1 MVKGLLRFLHRGTTG
16 LHEAAYLL
24 GFFAVLSQ
32 VLAFLRDRLLAHVF
46 GASSSL
52 DIYYAAFRIPDF
64 LFVTVA
70 SIVSISVLIPF
81 IIEREQKSREEV
93 RAFIDSVFSYFS
105 VLIIGACAITFF
117 LIPPLSGV
125 LFRGF
130 SADALEK
137 VILVSRIMLLS
148 PVALGF
154 SNLFGSLTQAYNRFA
169 IYALAPLLYNIGIII
184 GIILLGTS
192 LGVVGVALG
201 VVLGASMH
209 ALVQIPFIVKA
220 GLFPRR
226 FKFDF
231 EPMKRVIMLSLPRTL
246 TLSMNQ
252 ISIIFLVSFAS
263 LMTVGSISVLSFSIN
278 LQSVPLTIVG
288 VSYSLAAFPMLSRF
302 FTGGNFEAFVEQMA
316 STARHIIFWTLP
328 ITALFVV
335 LRAQVVR
342 VLLGTGRFD
351 WADTRLTAAALAIF
365 VVSSVF
371 QCLLLVFMRAFYAAG
386 LTKKPFYINFVSTAV
401 IIFATYFLIKIF
413 YLSSNFQ
420 YFFTE
425 LLKVGGLS
433 GAVVLMLPLGYSIG
447 TIVNGL
453 LHWYSFEREFGG
465 FSHKIGRTVFES
477 LGTSII
483 MGAAAYIGL
492 VILAP
497 VFNTATLIGIFLQG
511 FVAGVIAIIVGV
523 AVLHGLGSKELSE
536 TWQTIHRKFWKVK
549 VVSSDPE
556 IV

>member
-1 MVKGLLRFLHRGTTG
+1 MVKGLLRFLHRETTG

-130 SADALEK
+130 SAEALEK

-148 PVALGF
+148 PIALGF

-209 ALVQIPFIVKA
+209 AFVQIPFIVKA

-231 EPMKRVIMLSLPRTL
+231 APMKKVIMLSLPRTL

-288 VSYSLAAFPMLSRF
+288 VSYSLAAFPMLSRL

-335 LRAQVVR
+335 LRAQIVR

-351 WADTRLTAAALAIF
+351 WTDTRLTAAALAIF

-371 QCLLLVFMRAFYAAG
+371 QCLLLAFMRAFYAAG

-413 YLSSNFQ
+413 YLSSSFQ

-511 FVAGVIAIIVGV
+511 FVAGVIAILVGV

-536 TWQTIHRKFWKVK
+536 TWQAIHQKFWKAK
-549 VVSSDPE
+549 VVASDPE